1 MGDPAPPD
9 SPPPS
14 SYAPPPPPA
23 RWRLFAFAAVLT
35 AGIVVDVCAL
45 WPWLDDRL
53 RLVEMVTVG
62 QYVVLAGV
70 SVFTAQWPVILAV
83 NVVAGASYRV
93 ATRWQEER
101 LLTLRVVVVNVNRNL
116 GHLEALFPWIVL
128 SVAFP
133 SPYIPWTLRTGLL
146 GALVLFAAGWMDWL
160 TAAGRRHGWLRAAS
174 ADPVH
179 DRWRHQLQRRLLLMG
194 GSVLGFVILALVAW
208 SQILSILPLLLAFVP
223 GIAFRLAD
231 LREDPSRKLGPAQ
244 KALLAR
250 VLRVADWADF
260 GVLVASQVLIAA
272 MVWAG
277 LHPGVAADGRDTKVR
292 AMPAHVVP
300 DPGGP
305 SLPSVAALAAAPTA
319 PKDPPIRLFVVADS
333 QLHELSGQRSGVQLD
348 IADAIINVAVRPVE
362 LDLLSMFSVARFERA
377 RRALETRYSRPL
389 PWVHLGDFAD
399 LGCES
404 ELSRFP
410 AVGAA
415 FEAPLAVAVGNHDS
429 AFCGNFAWHPSWD
442 PACGA
447 KPRATKAW
455 SDHLFHGWSKSN
467 EELSAW
473 GTPYLPAVVSLGH
486 VDGAEVVGV
495 FVDTSDFTMPSLGMA
510 GLQGDVSGAQETW
523 IHRRMA
529 EHPGAYVVFFMH
541 HPFAELSLRTR
552 WRMGRIIDRHG
563 DRVLGIVSAHTH
575 LAALRWSPVGSRS
588 LPEFVVGST
597 IDPPQEGAVLEI
609 GRNAGGRMGMRVV
622 TVQTV
627 TREGVTCG
635 EEAAGVPHAVCEGL
649 WSEVQAKCRDLAT
662 AAASDAH
669 PRTPADV
676 KAEQQARAKLL
687 LACLPR
693 LGLPRLGS
701 PSTPGYPLDD
711 PTVVAGVDDAA
722 RRLLTAE
729 PAEGDD
735 LDRLACLSWVG
746 SVLQRHKTDAT
757 FHAAFAEATSPGAV
771 SPATEMVA
779 DATGGVQ
786 RACSGPIAFRR

>member
-1 MGDPAPPD
+1 MGDAAPPD
-9 SPPPS
+9 SSSPPS
-14 SYAPPPPPA
+14 HAPLPPPA
-23 RWRLFAFAAVLT
+23 RWKLFVFAAILT
-35 AGIVVDVCAL
+35 AGVLVDVCAF

-53 RLVEMVTVG
+53 RLVEVVTVG

-70 SVFTAQWPVILAV
+70 SVFTAQWPIIFAV
-83 NVVAGASYRV
+83 NLVAGASYRV
-93 ATRWQEER
+93 ATRWRKER

-133 SPYIPWTLRTGLL
+133 SPYIPWTFRTGLL
-146 GALVLFAAGWMDWL
+146 GALALFAPGWMDWL
-160 TAAGRRHGWLRAAS
+160 TTAGRRRGWLKTGAS
-174 ADPVH
+174 GDAVRE
-179 DRWRHQLQRRLLLMG
+179 RWRHQLQRRLLLMG
-194 GSVLGFVILALVAW
+194 GSVLGFLILSLVAW

-244 KALLAR
+244 KALLER
-250 VLRVADWADF
+250 VLRIADWADL
-260 GVLVASQVLIAA
+260 GVLVAAQVLIAS

-277 LHPGVAADGRDTKVR
+277 LRPGIVADARDVKVR
-292 AMPAHVVP
+292 AMAVHVVP
-300 DPGGP
+300 ESP
-305 SLPSVAALAAAPTA
+305 SPAAAPATAPSA
-319 PKDPPIRLFVVADS
+319 PKDPPIRLFVVADT

-362 LDLLSMFSVARFERA
+362 LDLLSMFSVARLERA
-377 RRALETRYSRPL
+377 RRALEKGYGRPL

-404 ELSRFP
+404 ELSRVP
-410 AVGAA
+410 VVGAA
-415 FEAPLAVAVGNHDS
+415 MAPPLAIAVGNHDS

-447 KPRATKAW
+447 KPRATKGW
-455 SDHLFHGWSKSN
+455 SDHLLHAWSPSS
-467 EELSAW
+467 EDLSAW

-486 VDGAEVVGV
+486 VDEVEVVGV

-510 GLQGDVSGAQETW
+510 GLQGDVSGAQERW
-523 IHRRMA
+523 IHRRLA

-552 WRMGRIIDRHG
+552 SRMGHIIDRHAP
-563 DRVLGIVSAHTH
+563 RVLGIVSAHTH
-575 LAALRWSPVGSRS
+575 LAALRWSSVGSGS

-609 GRNAGGRMGMRVV
+609 GRDAGGRVAMRVV

-627 TREGVTCG
+627 TREGATCG
-635 EEAAGVPHAVCEGL
+635 EETTGVPHAVCEGL
-649 WSEVQAKCRDLAT
+649 WSEVQAKCPELAT
-662 AAASDAH
+662 AMASTLH

-676 KAEQQARAKLL
+676 KAEQQDRAKVL

-693 LGLPRLGS
+693 LGLPLLGS
-701 PSTPGYPLDD
+701 PATPGYPLDD
-711 PTVVAGVDDAA
+711 PTVIAGVDATA
-722 RRLLTAE
+722 TRLLAAE
-729 PAEGDD
+729 PSEGDD
-735 LDRLACLSWVG
+735 LDRLACLSWAG
-746 SVLQRHKTDAT
+746 SVLQGHKRDST
-757 FHAAFAEATSPGAV
+757 FHAAFAEATALGAV

-786 RACSGPIAFRR
+786 RACSDTRGHVTGSR